1 MPHAADQCESFW
13 WRDVFQLAPIYQG
26 VTSVEVQDGST
37 VLFWKD
43 LWHNCVLGDSHP
55 RLFSFAT
62 DEDVSVQALLTTPTL
77 GRNFQL
83 PLSTQAREELQD
95 LQCSLAS
102 TGLAEAPDI
111 WRCT

>member
-1 MPHAADQCESFW
+1 M
-13 WRDVFQLAPIYQG
+13 QLAPTYRG
-26 VTSVEVQDGST
+26 VTLVEVQDGST

-62 DEDVSVQALLTTPTL
+62 DEDVSVQALLTAPTL
-77 GRNFQL
+77 GQNFQL
-83 PLSTQAREELQD
+83 PLSTQAGEELRD

-102 TGLAEAPDI
+102 MELVEARDT